1 MNYREYDMVSSEI
14 KQLESLLADIP
25 SNRII
30 ERMGLES
37 RLKSAKKI
45 FESIDKESIRHRAI
59 ITFRGQPVMGNHGIV
74 AEFAA
79 KATGA
84 FSEAISAI
92 AASLSDNLKYMGPIP
107 NRERNQM
114 LITGTAIGSFGF
126 EFEIPKAD
134 EDSLF
139 PGSSEA
145 EVALEK
151 MQELFNSSVTGNDD
165 LLTELVEEIHPRAVV
180 KAVEFLEVLKT
191 NKAWCAL
198 SFKEKTFRFTD
209 LEQIEIA
216 MSKLD
221 KDNITETEGIF
232 QGELQGILP
241 LRRTFEFK
249 TSEEIITG
257 KIGAEIKDPDVLN
270 REYLHKPVSLN
281 LRITQVGQGK
291 PRYMLN
297 DLTHIIN

>member
-1 MNYREYDMVSSEI
+1 MNYREYDMISSEI

-25 SNRII
+25 SHRMI
-30 ERMGLES
+30 ERVGLES
-37 RLKSAKKI
+37 RLKSARNKLNNI
-45 FESIDKESIRHRAI
+45 QKESIRHRAI
-59 ITFRGQPVMGNHGIV
+59 ITFRGQPVIGSHGIV

-79 KATGA
+79 KAAGS
-84 FSEAISAI
+84 FSEAVAAI
-92 AASLSDNLKYMGPIP
+92 AASLADNLKYMGPIP

-114 LITGTAIGSFGF
+114 LITGTAVGSFGF

-151 MQELFNSSVTGNDD
+151 MQELFTSSITGNDD

-180 KAVEFLEVLKT
+180 KAVEFLEVMKN

-198 SFKEKTFRFTD
+198 SFKEKTFRFSD
-209 LEQIEIA
+209 LEQITIA

-221 KDNITETEGIF
+221 KDNISETEGIF

-241 LRRTFEFK
+241 SRRTFEFK
-249 TSEEIITG
+249 TSEGIITG
-257 KIGAEIKDPDVLN
+257 KIGPEIKDPDVLN
-270 REYLHKPVSLN
+270 REYLHKQVSIN
-281 LRITQVGQGK
+281 FRMTQVGQGK

-297 DLTHIIN
+297 DLSHING

>member
-1 MNYREYDMVSSEI
+1 MNYREYDMISSEI

-25 SNRII
+25 SHRMI
-30 ERMGLES
+30 ERVGLES
-37 RLKSAKKI
+37 RLKSARNKLNNI
-45 FESIDKESIRHRAI
+45 QKESIRHRAI
-59 ITFRGQPVMGNHGIV
+59 ITFRGQPVIGSHGIV

-79 KATGA
+79 KAAGS
-84 FSEAISAI
+84 FSEAVAAI
-92 AASLSDNLKYMGPIP
+92 AASLADNLKYMGPIP

-114 LITGTAIGSFGF
+114 LITGTAVGSFGF

-151 MQELFNSSVTGNDD
+151 MQELFNSSITGNDD

-180 KAVEFLEVLKT
+180 KAVEFLEVMKT

-198 SFKEKTFRFTD
+198 SFKEKTFRFSD
-209 LEQIEIA
+209 LEQITIA

-221 KDNITETEGIF
+221 KDNISETEGAF

-241 LRRTFEFK
+241 SRRTFEFK
-249 TSEEIITG
+249 TSEGIITG
-257 KIGAEIKDPDVLN
+257 KIGPEIKDPDVLN
-270 REYLHKPVSLN
+270 REYLHKQVSIN
-281 LRITQVGQGK
+281 LRMTQVGQGK

-297 DLTHIIN
+297 DLSHISS

>member
-14 KQLESLLADIP
+14 KQLESLLADMP

-45 FESIDKESIRHRAI
+45 FESIEKDSIRHRAV
-59 ITFRGQPVMGNHGIV
+59 ITFRGQPVIGSHGIV

-79 KATGA
+79 KAAGS
-84 FSEAISAI
+84 FSEAVAAI
-92 AASLSDNLKYMGPIP
+92 AASLADNLKYMGPIP

-126 EFEIPKAD
+126 EFEIPKAN

-139 PGSSEA
+139 PGSSES

-151 MQELFNSSVTGNDD
+151 MQELFNYSVTGNDD
-165 LLTELVEEIHPRAVV
+165 LLTELVEEIHPRAIV
-180 KAVEFLEVLKT
+180 KAVEFLEVMKT

-198 SFKEKTFRFTD
+198 SFKEKTFRFSD
-209 LEQIEIA
+209 LEQITIA

-221 KDNITETEGIF
+221 KDNISETQAAF

-241 LRRTFEFK
+241 SRRTFEFK
-249 TSEEIITG
+249 TSEGIIAG
-257 KIGAEIKDPDVLN
+257 KIGSEIKDPDVLN
-270 REYLHKPVSLN
+270 REYLHKHVSISLHM
-281 LRITQVGQGK
+281 TQVGEGK

-297 DLTHIIN
+297 DLTQIGT